1 VRSFESR
8 ARRLAGRVD
17 HERLIAAADRLD
29 AKGAKAAA
37 LYRRAIDIQL
47 ENRALESSVALSD
60 VLGDQVYDARPHGRL
75 PSDGMGI
82 ER

>member
-1 VRSFESR
+1 MKSFESR
-8 ARRLAGRVD
+8 ARRLAERVD
-17 HERLIAAADRLD
+17 HDHLIAAADRLD

-37 LYRRAIDIQL
+37 LYRRAAEWQV
-47 ENRALESSVALSD
+47 EQRALESAVALSD
-60 VLGDQVYDARPHGRL
+60 VLEDRVYDARPNGRL